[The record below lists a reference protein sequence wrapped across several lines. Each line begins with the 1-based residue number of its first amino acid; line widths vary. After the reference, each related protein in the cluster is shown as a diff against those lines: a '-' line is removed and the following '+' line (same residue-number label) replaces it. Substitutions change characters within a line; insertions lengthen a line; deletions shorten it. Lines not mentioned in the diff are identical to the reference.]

1 MWMKTE
7 TTGGS
12 CTFLA
17 AMQNNAAY
25 LENSL
30 EISLKFKC
38 SSAHNPVIALPYAYP
53 GEIKTHVDINTCIFI
68 FRAYT
73 YMCVVSVCV
82 QKIEIITMCINKWM
96 Y

>member
-1 MWMKTE
+1 MCMKTE
-7 TTGGS
+7 TTAES
-12 CTFLA
+12 CTLLA

-38 SSAHNPVIALPYAYP
+38 TSANDPVIALPYAFP
-53 GEIKTHVDINTCIFI
+53 GEIKTHVDIKTCICIFI
-68 FRAYT
+68 AFT

-82 QKIEIITMCINKWM
+82 QKIETIKMCINK
-96 Y
+96 